1 MTQPLSPSPQ
11 SSPSP
16 LFLYL
21 FRLWKKR
28 RMVLI
33 LVPLISMV
41 LMALYALFG
50 MKVWYKATVTAFP
63 PSTGEGGGLAG
74 LLGGLAPG
82 FPGLELTKLGAKEG
96 IYSPLVLLQSRRMI
110 DTLID
115 LYHLADVYEL
125 PDSPRVKLRKYVA
138 SDIDVSFEREG
149 NYVISVYH
157 TDPIVAADMA
167 NRMVEI
173 ANKFASEL
181 FQREYRW
188 QIDFLEQ
195 RLATIERSLAAARDS
210 LVQFAQQYQIV
221 EPETQVK
228 TAIESIAD
236 LRAEITK
243 YQIQLELLRQAYGPN
258 DPAVQAQEKI
268 LQDLQSRL
276 VRMETQP
283 GYFGNF
289 PLQKGASVA
298 LRYMEL
304 LTNVETY
311 YRIKAF
317 LIPMLEET
325 KVKAQRFKRILNV
338 LDPAVPPD
346 MKARPKRSLYVL
358 GTGVAT
364 FLLLLMG
371 FIAHER
377 YQFYRKSMQKS
388 NSSGHPVAQS

>member
-1 MTQPLSPSPQ
+1 MTEQQYNTSAA
-11 SSPSP
+11 PSP

-21 FRLWKKR
+21 FRLWQQR
-28 RMVLI
+28 RTVLI
-33 LVPLISMV
+33 TVPVIAMI
-41 LMALYALFG
+41 LMGLYAFLG
-50 MKVWYKATVTAFP
+50 MKVWYKATVNAFP
-63 PSTGEGGGLAG
+63 PTTGEAGGLAG

-82 FPGLELTKLGAKEG
+82 LPGLELTKLGAKEG
-96 IYSPLVLLQSRRMI
+96 GYSPLVILQSRRML

-115 LYHLADVYEL
+115 LYNLAAVYDL

-138 SDIDVSFEREG
+138 SDIDISFEREG

-157 TDPIVAADMA
+157 TDPVIAADMA

-188 QIDFLEQ
+188 QIQFLEN
-195 RLATIERSLAAARDS
+195 RLKTVEQSLQAARDS
-210 LVQFAQQYQIV
+210 LIRFARRYQIV

-228 TAIESIAD
+228 TAIESIAE

-243 YQIQLELLRQAYGPN
+243 YQIQLQLLRQAYGAK
-258 DPAVQAQEKI
+258 DPAVKAQEKI

-276 VRMETQP
+276 LQMETQP
-283 GYFGNF
+283 GFFGNF
-289 PLQKGASVA
+289 PLQKGAAVA
-298 LRYMEL
+298 LQYMEL

-311 YRIKAF
+311 YKIKAF

-325 KVKAQRFKRILNV
+325 KVKAHRFNRILNV

-346 MKARPKRSLYVL
+346 MKARPKRSLYIL
-358 GTGVAT
+358 GAGVAT
-364 FLLLLMG
+364 FLLLVIG
-371 FIAHER
+371 FIARER
-377 YQFYRKSMQKS
+377 YQFYRKAANFSAPPT
-388 NSSGHPVAQS
+388 GQS